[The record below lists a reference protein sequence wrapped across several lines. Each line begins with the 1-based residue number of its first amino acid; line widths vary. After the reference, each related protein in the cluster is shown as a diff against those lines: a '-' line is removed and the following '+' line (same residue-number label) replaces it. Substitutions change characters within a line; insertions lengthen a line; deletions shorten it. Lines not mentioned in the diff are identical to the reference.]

1 MDYTDAG
8 YIYAITNTVNGK
20 KYIGSTVNYKS
31 RWHSHRSALRRG
43 KHHSFI
49 LQKAWDKHGEQSFK
63 FELLLICSKDT
74 RIMYETLCM
83 RMQDY
88 NVFRTPRETPIRAN
102 RVVSDITKAKISL
115 ANRGKVRTLAQRQI
129 LSQAVTGRKYD
140 DAFKAK
146 ARSRQLG
153 VSPSEETR
161 KRISEALTGR
171 IVHENTR
178 QKLSDKAKLRTEAI
192 TPHMRN
198 IVDKVGF
205 EVRSGKTVR
214 DAAQSV
220 GVSYTTYYKYV
231 KLVKALGK

>member
-1 MDYTDAG
+1 MNYIDAG
-8 YIYAITNTVNGK
+8 YVYAITNTVNGK

-43 KHHSFI
+43 KHHSFV

-63 FELLLICSKDT
+63 FELLLVCRKDT

-83 RMQDY
+83 CMQNY
-88 NVFRTPRETPIRAN
+88 NVFRTPKETPIRTN
-102 RVVSDITKAKISL
+102 RVVSYATRAKISA
-115 ANRGKVRTLAQRQI
+115 ANRGKVRTLVQRLT

-146 ARSRQLG
+146 ARDRQLG
-153 VSPSEETR
+153 ISPSEETR
-161 KRISEALTGR
+161 KRISKALSGR
-171 IVHENTR
+171 VVREDTR
-178 QKLSDKAKLRTEAI
+178 QKLSDKAKLRGKATI
-192 TPHMRN
+192 PCMQDV
-198 IVDKVGF
+198 ISKV
-205 EVRSGKTVR
+205 ESAVLSGKTVR
-214 DAAQSV
+214 NAAEFT